1 MMARNKQKLSKS
13 IFLLV
18 GFTLML
24 IYTISFLIPVAWA
37 LLTSTKHEIDFMIN
51 KFGLPGAGLKVKDHT
66 YYANYVYAYKNIIV
80 QVKGLGNI
88 KIVEQFYNS
97 ICYSVVATIM
107 HTLTPC
113 IAAYA
118 VAKYNFKFGKVMYTI
133 VIVTM
138 ILPIV
143 GNMASSIQMAKW
155 VGTYDNFWGIA
166 IMKGGFLG
174 TNFLIFYAAFK
185 SLPNDFKEAAE
196 IDGASQLQIL
206 LNVVFPLVKTTVSAI
221 ALLSFIGYWNDYTTA
236 LIYMPSRP
244 TIAFGL
250 YTFTHSSINESSF
263 VTKQVAACMMVTVPI
278 FIIFLLFKDKL
289 IGNMAVG
296 GIKG

>member
-1 MMARNKQKLSKS
+1 
-13 IFLLV
+13 
-18 GFTLML
+18 
-24 IYTISFLIPVAWA
+24 
-37 LLTSTKHEIDFMIN
+37 MIN
-51 KFGLPGAGLKVKDHT
+51 KFGWPDTKAKD
-66 YYANYVYAYKNIIV
+66 YCFYENYVYAFN
-80 QVKGLGNI
+80 NI
-88 KIVEQFYNS
+88 KIKVKGIGTFNTIGMLYNS
-97 ICYSVVATIM
+97 ICYSVIATIM

-118 VAKYNFKFGKVMYTI
+118 VAKYNFKFGKFMYTI

-138 ILPIV
+138 VLPIV
-143 GNMASSIQMAKW
+143 GNLASSIQMAKW

-206 LNVVFPLVKTTVSAI
+206 LTVVLPLVRTTISAI

-244 TIAFGL
+244 TIAYGL
-250 YTFTHSSINESSF
+250 YTFTRTSTNESSF
-263 VTKQVAACMMVTVPI
+263 VTKHVAACMMVTLPI
-278 FIIFLLFKDKL
+278 FIVFLLFKDKL

>member
-1 MMARNKQKLSKS
+1 MARTKQKISRN
-13 IFLLV
+13 IFLIL

-24 IYTISFLIPVAWA
+24 VYTISFLTPVVWSIV
-37 LLTSTKHEIDFMIN
+37 TSTKKEVDFMTNI
-51 KFGLPGAGLKVKDHT
+51 FGLPKLDKFKD
-66 YYANYVYAYKNIIV
+66 YSLFENYVYAF
-80 QVKGLGNI
+80 GNI
-88 KIVEQFYNS
+88 KVPVKGIGTFNIIGMFYNS
-97 ICYSVVATIM
+97 VCYSVVATIM

-118 VAKYNFKFGKVMYTI
+118 VAKYNFKFGKFMYTI

-206 LNVVFPLVKTTVSAI
+206 LSVVLPLVRTTISAI

-236 LIYMPSRP
+236 LIYMPSKP

-250 YTFTHSSINESSF
+250 YEFTHSTTNESNF
-263 VTKQVAACMMVTVPI
+263 VTKRVAACMMVTLPI
-278 FIIFLLFKDKL
+278 FIVFLLFKDKL

>member
-1 MMARNKQKLSKS
+1 MAKPREKITRN
-13 IFLLV
+13 IFLAI
-18 GFTLML
+18 GFSLML
-24 IYTISFLIPVAWA
+24 IYTISFLIPVAWS
-37 LLTSTKHEIDFMIN
+37 LVTSTKNEIDFMTNI
-51 KFGLPGAGLKVKDHT
+51 FGLPKKSKNHNWYT
-66 YYANYVYAYKNIIV
+66 NYEYALENIKIH
-80 QVKGLGNI
+80 VKGLGNI

-97 ICYSVVATIM
+97 ICYSVVATLM
-107 HTLTPC
+107 HTFTPC

-118 VAKYNFKFGKVMYTI
+118 VAKYNFRFGKFMYTI

-155 VGTYDNFWGIA
+155 LNFYDNFWGIA

-206 LNVVFPLVKTTVSAI
+206 LTIVLPLVKTTIGAI
-221 ALLSFIGYWNDYTTA
+221 ALLSFIGYWNDYGTA

-244 TIAFGL
+244 TIAYGL
-250 YTFTHSSINESSF
+250 YVFTHSSTNESNF
-263 VTKQVAACMMVTVPI
+263 VTVRVAACMMVTLPI
-278 FIIFLLFKDKL
+278 FIVFLIFKNKL
-289 IGNMAVG
+289 VGNMAVG